1 MANDSGKITRR
12 LLVGATATTALAFG
26 AAKGETISGSV
37 PWKAGEA
44 DRPDAADP
52 RQGYLFFDANE
63 AAFIE
68 AAVSR
73 LIPKDELGPGALEAG
88 VAVFI
93 DRQLAGPYG
102 KGDHF
107 YLKGP
112 FPHGEPTQGWQAK
125 SPAEVYR
132 AAIVEVN
139 RYAMDQKNAAFAKLT
154 PEDQDAILKS
164 LESGDAKLKNDV
176 DSKAFFAALLQNTIE
191 GFFSDPLYGGN
202 RDMAGWKLIGFPGA
216 HYDYRDYVRRHGQAV
231 DIAPV
236 GLMGKPGWER
246 S

>member
-1 MANDSGKITRR
+1 MPDENLTRR
-12 LLVGATATTALAFG
+12 CVLGATASSAFVIG
-26 AAKGETISGSV
+26 AANAETVRSLI
-37 PWKAGEA
+37 PWSPGYA
-44 DRPDAADP
+44 DRPEPADP
-52 RQGYLFFDANE
+52 RRGYLFFMPDE

-102 KGDHF
+102 QGDHF

-112 FPHGEPTQGWQAK
+112 FPKGEDTQGWQMQ

-132 AAIVEVN
+132 AAILAVN
-139 RYAMDQKNAAFAKLT
+139 RFTMDSRAAVFSKLSAA
-154 PEDQDAILKS
+154 DQDSVLKL
-164 LESGDAKLKNDV
+164 LESGEAQLKGGV
-176 DSKAFFAALLQNTIE
+176 EAKAFFTLLLQNTIE
-191 GFFSDPLYGGN
+191 GFFADPLYGGN
-202 RDMAGWKLIGFPGA
+202 RDMVGWKLIGFPGA
-216 HYDYRDYVRRHGQAV
+216 RYDYRDFVSRHGQRYPLP
-231 DIAPV
+231 PV
-236 GLMGKPGWER
+236 AIGGRPEWNR